1 VVDHTIDITEVT
13 SSGALAGWAEP
24 ALDLR
29 AGLASLQDAAAIH
42 TVFLHSDLH
51 LLTSGW
57 DGTTE

>member
-1 VVDHTIDITEVT
+1 VPGAARHL
-13 SSGALAGWAEP
+13 ALAGWAGP

-42 TVFLHSDLH
+42 MVFLHSDWH